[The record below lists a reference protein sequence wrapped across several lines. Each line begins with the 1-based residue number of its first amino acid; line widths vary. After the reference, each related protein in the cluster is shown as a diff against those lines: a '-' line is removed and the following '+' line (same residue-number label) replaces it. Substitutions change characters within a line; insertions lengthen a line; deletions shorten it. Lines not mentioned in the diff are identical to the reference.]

1 MTVEQLLNSCGNVGL
16 STRVFIEDR
25 EGSIYHNS
33 SELSVPLYA
42 LSFKVRYF
50 KCSCTDDSIE
60 ILIEK

>member
-25 EGSIYHNS
+25 EGRIYNNS
-33 SELSVPLYA
+33 SELAVPLYA
-42 LSFKVRYF
+42 LSFKVIYF
-50 KCSCTDDSIE
+50 KCSSTDDSIE